1 MHEHEHKPIRLD
13 ELTLTIAKMD
23 PDFWAAFQE
32 AWARCQ
38 TAPAL
43 TSGIIIEAARDA
55 AQRHG
60 LKQAQY
66 EMLKAYLEA
75 ED

>member
-1 MHEHEHKPIRLD
+1 MRDHRPIKLN
-13 ELTLTIAKMD
+13 ELTLSIAKMD

-55 AQRHG
+55 ADKHG
-60 LKQAQY
+60 LSKSQY
-66 EMLKAYLEA
+66 EMLKTYLEA